1 MRIIMIEHSI
11 TKENFMSKPQE
22 TFESVLEGL
31 RKLDPNDR
39 KKAFS
44 VIKKE
49 REEELQ
55 QLREESVVR
64 PNTDFSKAHLLR
76 RIQNPS
82 EEAYEQKIF
91 IPEFTFIGVMNQPDF
106 GEMLLTFYPNKWT
119 IELKSLKNYKDAFRE
134 APISYERLANV
145 IFEDL
150 IAVYAPTRLRLMMRL
165 RPRGGISS
173 CLTIDSDWAIR
184 GGTEQFRDWTNNTDI
199 FGFDSHGA
207 SKLQ

>member
-1 MRIIMIEHSI
+1 M
-11 TKENFMSKPQE
+11 TKSQD
-22 TFESVLEGL
+22 TYESVLEGL
-31 RKLDPNDR
+31 RKLDPTDR

-44 VIKKE
+44 AIKKE

-55 QLREESVVR
+55 SLREESVVR
-64 PNTDFSKAHLLR
+64 PNSDFSKSYLLR

-82 EEAYEQKIF
+82 MDAYEQKIF

-106 GEMLLTFYPNKWT
+106 GEMLFTFYPNKWT
-119 IELKSLKNYKDAFRE
+119 IELKSLKIYKDAFRE

-150 IAVYAPTRLRLMMRL
+150 MQVYEPTRLRLMMRL

-173 CLTIDSDWAIR
+173 CLTIDSDWTIR
-184 GGTEQFRDWTNNTDI
+184 GGKEQFRDWTDNTDV
-199 FGFDSHGA
+199 FAFNSNGA
-207 SKLQ
+207 SKLR